1 MNCEVCQELI
11 SDLLDGTLS
20 REDQQQL
27 NNHLE
32 QCLSCAEVRN
42 DLDSIVGFCR
52 AHRGEYAAPANERA
66 LWLRIR
72 NTLEGENELAAA
84 KAAPARPGR
93 HTGFWEGLTHRSWQF
108 SFGQLTASVA
118 AIVVVVSLVTVA
130 GSRGI
135 GSLFPK
141 RSVPVERAGRP
152 DAGST
157 RFVLNDRMSQ
167 QQQAISMWNAR
178 VEMNKA
184 RWNPQMRDTFD
195 RNLSVI
201 DQAINDS
208 LRELSKNPH
217 DEVSEEMLNAALNE
231 KLALLKEFSEL

>member
-1 MNCEVCQELI
+1 MNCDLCQELM

-20 REDQQQL
+20 REDQRQL
-27 NNHLE
+27 DTHLE
-32 QCLSCAEVRN
+32 QCRSCAEVRN
-42 DLDSIVGFCR
+42 DLDSILGFCR
-52 AHRGEYAAPANERA
+52 AHRGEYEAPANERA

-72 NTLEGENELAAA
+72 NTLEGENDLVAA
-84 KAAPARPGR
+84 KAAPGR
-93 HTGFWEGLTHRSWQF
+93 SERHAGFWDRLTHRSWQF
-108 SFGQLTASVA
+108 SFAQLTASVA

-130 GSRGI
+130 GLRGI
-135 GSLFPK
+135 GNLIPK
-141 RSVPVERAGRP
+141 RSTPVERASTP
-152 DAGST
+152 DAT